1 MQYPSLIL
9 LICSTLLTV
18 SAGAGVYKWTDAQGQ
33 VHYGDSPTHTAAE
46 KLQVTPS
53 ALPTPP
59 QPSED
64 ARRKTQRRLLE
75 IYQEERQQKQASADK
90 LRQDKATR
98 KENCRKARLRH
109 EHYNSASGIYQKNAQ
124 GERHYLD
131 RAARDQYM
139 RDLQTDMERWCGR
152 D

>member
-1 MQYPSLIL
+1 M
-9 LICSTLLTV
+9 CSTLLTV
-18 SAGAGVYKWTDAQGQ
+18 SAGAGVYTWTDAQGQ
-33 VHYGDSPTHTAAE
+33 VHYADKPTHTAAE
-46 KLQVTPS
+46 ELQMTASP
-53 ALPTPP
+53 LPTPP

-75 IYQEERQQKQASADK
+75 IYQEERQQKQAAAKK
-90 LRQDKATR
+90 LHEDKAA
-98 KENCRKARLRH
+98 KQENCRKARLRH
-109 EHYNSASGIYQKNAQ
+109 EHYNKASGIYQKNAQ